1 MIVAGGGTAGG
12 GDGCGSAGGGGCGS
26 AGGGSG
32 GGGGVPP
39 AGVVTVTGVEAS
51 PRFRA
56 ESSARTVYVYVV
68 AGATA
73 MFVQLSAEV
82 DPTWAPFR

>member
-12 GDGCGSAGGGGCGS
+12 GDGCGSAGGGGGS
-26 AGGGSG
+26 GGRGGS

-51 PRFRA
+51 PRFPA